1 MKKSIIILFFFTC
14 TAGISQHIE
23 KYKVVQKWNSPFG
36 SNITDS
42 TIIKVQDST
51 KEYIIHHVGGV
62 TAIQTM
68 EYAQS
73 KGWVSIVP
81 KKLSV
86 HIGATPTPEI
96 RVPNANTTFEM
107 NIPVG
112 TGVYDLETKKY
123 YKCDVPTDSTATL
136 TTAASHFT
144 FIGGGLKK

>member
-14 TAGISQHIE
+14 IAGISQHIE
-23 KYKVVQKWNSPFG
+23 KYVVQKWNSPFG
-36 SNITDS
+36 SNIADS
-42 TIIKVQDST
+42 TIIIKVQDST

-81 KKLSV
+81 KKLPV
-86 HIGATPTPEI
+86 HIGATPVQEF
-96 RVPNANTTFEM
+96 RVPNANTTFGM
-107 NIPVG
+107 NLSVG

-123 YKCDVPTDSTATL
+123 YKCDVSTESTATL